1 MKAKFLLHD
10 PCSWLHKQQHRKN
23 SHQAYHQ
30 LQNPP
35 VSAQTVGQFLKAKEQ
50 KSSFLTNGP
59 LKNVTAVTCY
69 K

>member
-23 SHQAYHQ
+23 SHRASHQ
-30 LQNPP
+30 LQNAP

-50 KSSFLTNGP
+50 KVIFN
-59 LKNVTAVTCY
+59 
-69 K
+69 